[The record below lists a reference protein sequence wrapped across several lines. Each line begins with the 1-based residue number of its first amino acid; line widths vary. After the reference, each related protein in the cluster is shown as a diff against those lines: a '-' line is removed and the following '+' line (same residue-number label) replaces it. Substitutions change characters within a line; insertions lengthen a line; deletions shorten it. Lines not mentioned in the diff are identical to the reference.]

1 MTTLLLLRH
10 GTTDL
15 TGKRLYGRSQDV
27 HLSEEG
33 RRQADHLGER
43 LGPLRPSALYTSPIG
58 RCVETA
64 ERIAAACRLEARE
77 LEGLAEIDYGR
88 WTGRSFASLARTR
101 LWRRVHR
108 VPSSVRFPDGETLS
122 EAQRRI
128 VDALETIVERHPRG
142 LVAVVSHGDP
152 IAMALAHY
160 AGIHLDLFQ
169 RLQVSPGSISAVAVN
184 DGLPRI
190 LVINDAGTLERLR
203 PPPKGR

>member
-1 MTTLLLLRH
+1 VTTLLLLRH

-77 LEGLAEIDYGR
+77 LKGLAEIDYGR